1 MNLVRD
7 TPPPGWAGRRTKT
20 EAEWTDA
27 HLVPC
32 LDHLLR
38 VGEKRHKLVGV
49 LHLDGRAARLSH
61 LLRLQP
67 LEEGKTARTSHI
79 ITTEQKVHKTQE
91 E

>member
-1 MNLVRD
+1 MNLVRHSH
-7 TPPPGWAGRRTKT
+7 TKSGRTVGQKK
-20 EAEWTDA
+20 EAEWIEA

-38 VGEKRHKLVGV
+38 VGEKRHKLAGV
-49 LHLDGRAARLSH
+49 LDLDGRAARLSH

-79 ITTEQKVHKTQE
+79 ITTEQKMHKMQG
-91 E
+91 